1 MAYQQS
7 PQSKDSFAI
16 CFAVVAL
23 DSTTGETFFK
33 SKSSKNSKIR
43 SDIFSL
49 NKSWFLFR
57 NWIYSE
63 RFGDSEQDYLYPT
76 WRSHLRG
83 DQSNTLPSLT
93 TLYVT
98 NVGNIRRRI
107 LQQLFER
114 SSTMNITHRTH
125 FQKLKYWFQVQN
137 WFSLIHPVVS
147 QFLITGVWFVFFLCF
162 LQMISL
168 FFRSHTLSQLMDNS
182 TLVSSSLPCYFHN
195 LSV

>member
-83 DQSNTLPSLT
+83 DQSNNLPSLT

-125 FQKLKYWFQVQN
+125 FQKLKFGFQVQN

-147 QFLITGVWFVFFLCF
+147 QFLITGVWFFCRMSFF
-162 LQMISL
+162 S
-168 FFRSHTLSQLMDNS
+168 
-182 TLVSSSLPCYFHN
+182 
-195 LSV
+195 